1 METQK
6 KLRKV
11 LKFQSLLLSQPNQSL
26 NIARIDTLARRL
38 GFKQYEAGDFLL
50 KYPLIF
56 EIYQHPVQ
64 RILFCQLTRKAIL
77 QIEEEKFA
85 LNVQISDAVTCLRKL
100 LRLSNTGRVRLEHV
114 RIARVEFGLPD
125 DFEYSVILKHPQY
138 FRLFDAEETRNKY
151 IEISELEHEHEHDP
165 KVLKDPNLTV
175 CAIERL
181 RERGYRERRVEA
193 EDIRFAFNVKFPPG
207 FKINKYHKIAV
218 WKWQRLPYW
227 SPYEDIS
234 GYDLRSIEA
243 RKRLEKRGV
252 AMIHEL
258 LSITVEKKLTLER
271 IAHFRMAMDLPK
283 KLKLV
288 ELIKMS
294 SRKYSGGHEIGDRN
308 FRRDRD
314 YVDRR
319 SFGRQNSDNSYERF
333 AVQDKLPIDGKRGNE
348 SHSDSSVSSGS
359 DGEGHEDSDSELDL
373 GFGSGSTCNNSVSEG
388 YISAEDVLVKPVGS
402 DLDLAIV
409 GYGLGLGPYRLGL
422 AAGLPKQG
430 NMPLRVP
437 PALLWYRPLSGL
449 MPASAVLIGCIP
461 GSSLYEN
468 LAAGQAIHVCALMR
482 LDLTQ
487 ASVDT
492 IYVTVWASS
501 NISLHLE

>member
-283 KLKLV
+283 KLKVFLLQHQGVFYISTRGNQGKLHTVFLRDAYWKGDLVEPNDLYFARRKLV

-388 YISAEDVLVKPVGS
+388 YISAEDVLVS
-402 DLDLAIV
+402 
-409 GYGLGLGPYRLGL
+409 
-422 AAGLPKQG
+422 
-430 NMPLRVP
+430 
-437 PALLWYRPLSGL
+437 
-449 MPASAVLIGCIP
+449 
-461 GSSLYEN
+461 E
-468 LAAGQAIHVCALMR
+468 
-482 LDLTQ
+482 
-487 ASVDT
+487 
-492 IYVTVWASS
+492 
-501 NISLHLE
+501 